1 MDLINCVHL
10 PSVSTL
16 DCGSVWGEDGEQTTS
31 AGTAD
36 TVSVKVDENTLI
48 TTTDLRNNGASILTK
63 LFFKHT
69 ETAIAT
75 SLGGGGG
82 GFMHYTVL

>member
-1 MDLINCVHL
+1 MEFLNCVHL

-36 TVSVKVDENTLI
+36 TVSVEVDENTLI
-48 TTTDLRNNGASILTK
+48 TTTDLLT
-63 LFFKHT
+63 
-69 ETAIAT
+69 
-75 SLGGGGG
+75 
-82 GFMHYTVL
+82 